1 MNMTPLEAGVAAG
14 RLEVVHLLVTRGVAL
29 DRGRRAALVCE
40 ALRRGYQRCRRIP
53 GRIRTGAGLRS
64 VTAMRAVARRPSR
77 MMVTV
82 PSRSARA
89 VSQHQAEIDARGGD

>member
-40 ALRRGYQRCRRIP
+40 ALRRGYRDVAEFL
-53 GRIRTGAGLRS
+53 AGS
-64 VTAMRAVARRPSR
+64 VLAPVCDR
-77 MMVTV
+77 
-82 PSRSARA
+82 
-89 VSQHQAEIDARGGD
+89 